1 MFKFS
6 SLYKMVFSVLCSV
19 LLMAGI
25 GIANPQEVYASNVG
39 VVVIASSDYKDDHFF
54 SILDKELQQVSGHN
68 VVSGNVMQT
77 KYQDYWLDNGFL
89 EEQQPSPQAFVDFVN
104 YSGYDKVL
112 FIVMKDPVVDKN
124 TVSGWLGRT
133 IQTRT
138 RATVETK
145 GFLVDKERIV
155 KHFTSTN
162 EDDSRA
168 SDLRAKRGAY
178 KKGIV
183 AVVKELSPAF

>member
-1 MFKFS
+1 MFRLNA
-6 SLYKMVFSVLCSV
+6 LYKMVLTVFCSV
-19 LLMAGI
+19 VLMAGI
-25 GIANPQEVYASNVG
+25 GMVKPQEVYASNVG

-54 SILDKELQQVSGHN
+54 SVLDKELKQVAGHN

-77 KYQDYWLDNGFL
+77 SYQDYWLDKGFL
-89 EEQQPSPQAFVDFVN
+89 EAQQPSPQGFVDFVN

-112 FIVMKDPVVDKN
+112 FIVMKDPVVDKGVV
-124 TVSGWLGRT
+124 TGLFGDVVAMK
-133 IQTRT
+133 T

-145 GFLVDKERIV
+145 GFLVDKERII

-162 EDDSRA
+162 EDDSKA